1 MRLEGRERQEL
12 FFFGKRM
19 ASWADEDMPEE
30 APVEAPPEPEPAPPA
45 PKGGGGYVPPHMYA
59 PPRPR
64 RALRSW
70 LTGSSAS
77 P

>member
-1 MRLEGRERQEL
+1 
-12 FFFGKRM
+12 M

-59 PPRPR
+59 PPAP
-64 RALRSW
+64 A
-70 LTGSSAS
+70 GPSARG
-77 P
+77 